1 MNNFLLLLFLLSAL
15 SRVCVR
21 HTHRLF
27 SLFAVCI
34 LLFDRKTY
42 IDIVVTI
49 YSVLRGKKK
58 REKRLKDALST
69 LHNTQHT
76 RQQVFY
82 AWKQETHIDLVFIT
96 GET

>member
-1 MNNFLLLLFLLSAL
+1 MP
-15 SRVCVR
+15 VIIVKV
-21 HTHRLF
+21 TK
-27 SLFAVCI
+27 SLIEKRSFFGGGPFYQS
-34 LLFDRKTY
+34 LRY